1 MQFSFQVIMLG
12 SLADTPVIETKY
24 SQIVIFI
31 ELVNAL

>member
-12 SLADTPVIETKY
+12 SITDTLVIETKY

-31 ELVNAL
+31 EFVSAL